1 MRYFSGTLLES
12 QSPRFISVFEHQFP
26 VCLGQTLLP
35 VFETRPLARCD
46 LQRILGSYL
55 ELTKPRIV
63 ILLDFTALAA
73 FLVADPQVDWLR
85 LLVVLVAGTLASG
98 GAGALNCFIDRD
110 LDMSMRRTSNRPIP
124 KGEISP
130 RRALLFGL
138 FMVGGGVLVSALVLP
153 VLASLFIFLGA
164 AIYVLFYTK
173 WLKPRTTLN
182 IVLGGSAGSCAP
194 LAGWA
199 AATGQVGTIAPWLM
213 ALLVFVWTPSH
224 FWGLAI
230 RAVGDYS
237 RAGIPMLPA
246 VVGEKRAAQYIALN
260 TFLLVPLSLVFVPLG
275 LFGIIYLLV
284 ALIFGLGLL
293 FTDLRLAFNPTKAQ
307 AWTAFKVSSPYL
319 AVIFLAMVVDSR
331 LFVH

>member
-1 MRYFSGTLLES
+1 L
-12 QSPRFISVFEHQFP
+12 QSV
-26 VCLGQTLLP
+26 
-35 VFETRPLARCD
+35 
-46 LQRILGSYL
+46 LGSYV

-63 ILLDFTALAA
+63 ALLDFTALAA
-73 FLVADPQVDWLR
+73 FLVATPQIDSVK
-85 LLVVLVAGTLASG
+85 LVLVMVAGTLASG
-98 GAGALNCFIDRD
+98 GAGALNCYLDRN
-110 LDMSMRRTSNRPIP
+110 LDSSMRRTSERPIP
-124 KGEISP
+124 KGEITP
-130 RRALLFGL
+130 TRALIFGL
-138 FMVGGGVLVSALVLP
+138 AMVGSGVLISVFLLP
-153 VLASLFIFLGA
+153 VLTGLFILLGA

-199 AATGQVGTIAPWLM
+199 AATGNVAAIAPWLM

-260 TFLLVPLSLVFVPLG
+260 TFFLVPLSLVFVPLG
-275 LFGIIYLLV
+275 LFGIAYLLV
-284 ALIFGLGLL
+284 ALVFGLWLL
-293 FTDLRLAFNPTKAQ
+293 ITDLRLAFNPTKAL

-319 AVIFLAMVVDSR
+319 AIIFLAMIVDSK
-331 LFVH
+331 LVLH